1 MKLDSSPVAVLTP
14 VYNGEAFLQECIE
27 SVLAQT
33 HENFQYLIVDNC
45 STDRTLDIAEAAAAG
60 DARITVVS
68 SEEHVGV
75 IQNWNRSLN
84 YLDKQS
90 KYIKF
95 VHADDWLYP
104 TCIESMV
111 KVADAN
117 DNVALVSAYRL
128 EENRVT
134 LDKLPEGAPLIPS
147 TPGFTM
153 PGATVAKAIL
163 LERASVLGSP
173 SSVLMR
179 TDDLADTSRFYD
191 DDYLH
196 ADKDAALK
204 LLAERDFGFVRQVL
218 VFTRRHNESVS
229 SRVKTHDT
237 RRQENLL
244 LLKEHGPVFLS
255 RDEFATAWKRELRD
269 YYNFLAKNIG
279 TNQTDDFW
287 ESHAENL
294 QRAGTDL
301 SRMRLAYAFLRR
313 WMNPAMTLKALLKSR
328 SDNNKLAK
336 AERQKF
342 AEQNSKA
349 PSAENTQAVQ
359 SDRPSRT

>member
-1 MKLDSSPVAVLTP
+1 MKVDSSPVAVLTP
-14 VYNGEAFLQECIE
+14 VYNGEPFLQECID

-33 HENFQYLIVDNC
+33 HRNFQYLIVDNC
-45 STDRTLDIAEAAAAG
+45 STDRSLEIAESAAAR
-60 DARITVVS
+60 DSRITVVS

-75 IQNWNRSLN
+75 IQNWNRSMKYLN
-84 YLDKQS
+84 KQS

-134 LDKLPEGAPLIPS
+134 LDKLPAEAPLIPS

-153 PGATVAKAIL
+153 AGRSVAKAIL

-179 TDDLADTSRFYD
+179 ADDLADTSRFYD
-191 DDYLH
+191 EDYLH
-196 ADKDAALK
+196 ADKDAALR
-204 LLAERDFGFVRQVL
+204 LFAERDFGFVRQVL

-229 SRVKTHDT
+229 SRANVFDT

-244 LLKEHGPVFLS
+244 LLQKYGPEFLS
-255 RDEFATAWKRELRD
+255 GEEFRFAWKRELRD
-269 YYNFLAKNIG
+269 YYDFMASNIATG
-279 TNQTDDFW
+279 KSEEFW
-287 ESHAENL
+287 MSHKDNL
-294 QRAGTDL
+294 QKAGTTL
-301 SRMRLAYAFLRR
+301 SRLRLAEAILRR
-313 WMNPAMTLKALLKSR
+313 WMNPLMAVKTLRRSR
-328 SDNNKLAK
+328 SVSIARASRKKPDQD
-336 AERQKF
+336 RR
-342 AEQNSKA
+342 NSA
-349 PSAENTQAVQ
+349 ARDV
-359 SDRPSRT
+359 

>member
-1 MKLDSSPVAVLTP
+1 MKVDSSPVAVLTP
-14 VYNGEAFLQECIE
+14 VYNGEPFLQECIE

-45 STDRTLDIAEAAAAG
+45 STDRSLEIAEAAAAR
-60 DARITVVS
+60 DPRITVVS

-90 KYIKF
+90 KYIKY

-111 KVADAN
+111 KVADAD

-128 EENRVT
+128 EEDRVT
-134 LDKLPEGAPLIPS
+134 LDKLPAEAPLIPS

-153 PGATVAKAIL
+153 AGRSVAKAIL

-255 RDEFATAWKRELRD
+255 REEFAIAWKREVRD
-269 YYNFLAKNIG
+269 YYKFLAANIG
-279 TNQTDDFW
+279 TNQTNDFW
-287 ESHAENL
+287 ESHTENL
-294 QRAGTDL
+294 RRAGSDL
-301 SRMRLAYAFLRR
+301 SRMRLAYAFLRS
-313 WMNPAMTLKALLKSR
+313 WINPAMTLKTLLKNRSANNRLATKQKQQPKTQESSVSSR
-328 SDNNKLAK
+328 DTPQRVSG
-336 AERQKF
+336 
-342 AEQNSKA
+342 
-349 PSAENTQAVQ
+349 
-359 SDRPSRT
+359 DRS